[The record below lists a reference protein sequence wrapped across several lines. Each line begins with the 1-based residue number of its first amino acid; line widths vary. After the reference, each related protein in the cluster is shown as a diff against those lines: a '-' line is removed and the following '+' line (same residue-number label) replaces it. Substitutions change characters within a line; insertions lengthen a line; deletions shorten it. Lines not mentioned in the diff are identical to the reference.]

1 MIVYNDREWVAW
13 MNDPTK
19 ARRTDFYKS
28 LNFGG
33 TSDWAVDL
41 DKDYG
46 SDGVGNGDIDSPEN
60 EAGGGP
66 KCESS
71 GSYDSLEKVSND
83 DNLDPL
89 CAQLYTLYILQT
101 MLDTSIN
108 KFYEIDSGY
117 DTKFDSYTEYMKK
130 GLPET
135 LRLWAH
141 WSNGRGQK
149 YFDCVWQPGSRQ
161 EWKGACPVP
170 RSVLG
175 DVNIGIWVIDM
186 TLRDKDGFY
195 KALAD
200 ETGILEDWIK

>member
-19 ARRTDFYKS
+19 ARRTDYYKG

-46 SDGVGNGDIDSPEN
+46 SDGVGDGDIDSPGN
-60 EAGGGP
+60 EDGGGP

-71 GSYDSLEKVSND
+71 GSYDSLEKISND
-83 DNLDPL
+83 ANLDAF
-89 CAQLYTLYILQT
+89 CAQLYTLYVLQT
-101 MLDTSIN
+101 MLETAIS
-108 KFYEIDSGY
+108 KFYQVDNGY
-117 DTKFDSYTEYMKK
+117 DSKFDSYTKYMKN

-141 WSNGRGQK
+141 WSNGPGQK
-149 YFDCVWQPGSRQ
+149 YFDCVWQPGESQ
-161 EWKGACPVP
+161 EWKGPCPVP

-175 DVNIGIWVIDM
+175 DTNIGIWTIDM

-195 KALAD
+195 KALSD